1 MDLQKLTEEIILS
14 LVEDKD
20 IVKVK
25 EFPSENEKEILFEVV
40 ISEVDM
46 PRVIGKNGKVIN
58 SIRTIAQAS
67 SYLKDNKQVKIN
79 IDSI

>member
-1 MDLQKLTEEIILS
+1 MDIGKLIEDIILS
-14 LVEDKD
+14 LVEDKE

>member
-1 MDLQKLTEEIILS
+1 MDLIKLTEEIILS
-14 LVEDKD
+14 LVEDKE

-25 EFPSENEKEILFEVV
+25 EFPSENEKEILLEVV
-40 ISEVDM
+40 ISETDM
-46 PRVIGKNGKVIN
+46 PKVIGKNGKVIN
-58 SIRTIAQAS
+58 SIRTIVQAS